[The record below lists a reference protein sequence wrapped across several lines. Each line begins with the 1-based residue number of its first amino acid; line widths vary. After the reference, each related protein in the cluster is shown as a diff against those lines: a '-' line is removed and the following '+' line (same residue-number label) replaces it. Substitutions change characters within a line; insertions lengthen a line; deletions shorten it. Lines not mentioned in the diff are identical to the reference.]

1 MIDSSS
7 TYVALIE
14 GLLSFFSPCI
24 FPLFPIYLTTLG
36 LDGNIIT
43 KTNKKI
49 IISTLIFISSF
60 TFIFLLLALT
70 STTIGLFFNI
80 NKLIMIKISGI
91 LIIIFGLMN
100 IGFFKNRF
108 FNKTYLLNLNSDN
121 KFFKPFLLG
130 ISFGFAWTPCI
141 GPVLGS
147 VLAYSAAGK
156 NIESS
161 LITLSFYSI
170 GLGIPFFIGSL
181 GYKSLIKKF
190 NDKSKI
196 YYFFSNFMGFLL
208 IIFGLIV
215 FNNKIYILNL
225 YFQKFI
231 NYLNNFFI

>member
-7 TYVALIE
+7 TYVALIA

-36 LDGNIIT
+36 LDGKIIT

-100 IGFFKNRF
+100 IGFLK
-108 FNKTYLLNLNSDN
+108 
-121 KFFKPFLLG
+121 
-130 ISFGFAWTPCI
+130 IGFST
-141 GPVLGS
+141 
-147 VLAYSAAGK
+147 K
-156 NIESS
+156 
-161 LITLSFYSI
+161 LIY
-170 GLGIPFFIGSL
+170 
-181 GYKSLIKKF
+181 
-190 NDKSKI
+190 
-196 YYFFSNFMGFLL
+196 
-208 IIFGLIV
+208 
-215 FNNKIYILNL
+215 
-225 YFQKFI
+225 
-231 NYLNNFFI
+231 